1 MIWIRHNKMRWVT
14 SCCSNILHCAA
25 AAILYCT
32 ILYSIHYIVN
42 SIHFMICSYVY
53 MLDQL
58 HEIICRLILHYMW

>member
-1 MIWIRHNKMRWVT
+1 MSVFLYALRGDTRPGL
-14 SCCSNILHCAA
+14 LHCAA

-32 ILYSIHYIVN
+32 ILYSIRYIVN